1 MTRTPL
7 ATVALAVGL
16 WATWALPAQAQTSCA
31 DLPNPLYLQV
41 GDTQEPLMKTLGR
54 QLRKTKVKELQTT
67 LVYVTT
73 GSCTNIEAMYKGTP
87 ITLNPKYVPS
97 EEEAPDW
104 KTTDAAPTCVIAS
117 GGHEVEVA
125 NSALFVSACS
135 DSAPPDGIK
144 LFQGPNQAYAF
155 AVPEASTQTAIT
167 AEEAYFVFGFGS
179 AGMVEPWT
187 DESFYFIRPTTKS
200 TLLALAAAIHVPGK
214 SWHAP
219 DENKLDQS
227 SQVVSALASST
238 EPEKSIGILGTE
250 IYDRNRDKL
259 SSLAFRAFGQKHAYF
274 PDSKSTSFD
283 KRNVRDGHYFPWSP
297 TVWLTHVDGAGKP
310 TNKNA
315 ENLIN
320 LILGNEIDP
329 APDFEPLAS
338 VVSVGL
344 VPECAMS
351 VTREKE
357 GGDLSLYT
365 PAEPCGCYFEKNVP
379 EGSTKCTTC
388 DSDNPCATGKCRH
401 GYCEAK

>member
-1 MTRTPL
+1 
-7 ATVALAVGL
+7 
-16 WATWALPAQAQTSCA
+16 
-31 DLPNPLYLQV
+31 
-41 GDTQEPLMKTLGR
+41 MKTLGR
-54 QLRKTKVKELQTT
+54 QLRNTKVNELQMT

-87 ITLNPKYVPS
+87 ITMNPKYVPS
-97 EEEAPDW
+97 AEEAPDW
-104 KTTDAAPTCVIAS
+104 KTTDAAPTCVIPD
-117 GGHEVEVA
+117 GGHAVEVA
-125 NSALFVSACS
+125 NSALFVSACNK
-135 DSAPPDGIK
+135 DAPPDGIQ
-144 LFQGPNQAYAF
+144 LFQGPNQGYAF
-155 AVPEASTQTAIT
+155 VVPEASTQTAIT

-187 DESFYFIRPTTKS
+187 DENFYFIRPPTKS

-227 SQVVSALASST
+227 SQVVTAVSSST
-238 EPEKSIGILGTE
+238 EPEKTIGILGTE

-259 SSLAFRAFGQKHAYF
+259 NSLAFRAYGQKYAYF

-297 TVWLTHVDGAGKP
+297 TVWLTHVGDDGKP
-310 TNKNA
+310 TSKNA
-315 ENLIN
+315 EHLID
-320 LILGNEIDP
+320 LILGNDIEP

-351 VTREKE
+351 VTRDEE
-357 GGDLSLYT
+357 GGPLKKYT
-365 PAEPCGCYFEKNVP
+365 PTEPCSCYFEKSVP
-379 EGSTKCTTC
+379 EGSTACTTC
-388 DSDNPCATGKCRH
+388 DGDNPCKTGKCRH
-401 GYCEAK
+401 GYCEAR